1 MARLLVRDIYLE
13 EIPPEQE
20 PLMRAWLKSREALV
34 QEDPSRNLYR
44 WHGVLAGLS
53 VVVRG
58 EGGFGEALAQKLHHL
73 LDLAGASPKEGQLS
87 SIRVELL
94 EGSSPG
100 KVDGAYIGLPFARAW
115 LVVYRALGHLEAP
128 LTRGELR
135 WDLRGTFR
143 LFRPQTPIRF
153 RVAVPRDGEERLWLA
168 ALYGLLL
175 AGFGRPHRQEALAA
189 FVEKALRVP
198 AEALEPS
205 LPVSTPRTPSVHVFQ
220 RPAGEREI
228 PPLMR
233 APMPKPRTTWHP
245 PA

>member
-1 MARLLVRDIYLE
+1 MARLLVRDVYLE
-13 EIPPEQE
+13 EIPQEQE

-44 WHGVLAGLS
+44 WDGVLAGLS
-53 VVVRG
+53 VAVKG
-58 EGGFGEALAQKLHHL
+58 GGGFGEALAQRLNQL
-73 LDLAGASPKEGQLS
+73 LDLAGASPKEGQLPS
-87 SIRVELL
+87 VGVELL

-115 LVVYRALGHLEAP
+115 LVVYRALRHVEAP
-128 LTRGELR
+128 LSRGELR

-143 LFRPQTPIRF
+143 LFRPQTSVRF
-153 RVAVPRDGEERLWLA
+153 RVEVPREGEERLWLA

-175 AGFGRPHRQEALAA
+175 AGFGRAHRREALAA
-189 FVEKALRVP
+189 FVEKALRLQ
-198 AEALEPS
+198 AEALEPP
-205 LPVSTPRTPSVHVFQ
+205 LPVSMPRTPSVHVFQ